1 MKTFEQWKE
10 TFELPE
16 GCSIRGVETSVL
28 RIAFEAG
35 QDNPDIDRLD
45 KLLDIINGKTIRH
58 QEDIS
63 NLWEQ
68 SKI

>member
-35 QDNPDIDRLD
+35 QDNPAFDFSNNGRLD
-45 KLLDIINGKTIRH
+45 TLDVQLIKG
-58 QEDIS
+58 E
-63 NLWEQ
+63 
-68 SKI
+68 

>member
-35 QDNPDIDRLD
+35 QDNPDIERLESFVN
-45 KLLDIINGKTIRH
+45 IFF
-58 QEDIS
+58 
-63 NLWEQ
+63 
-68 SKI
+68 

>member
-28 RIAFEAG
+28 RIAFETG
-35 QDNPDIDRLD
+35 QYNPDIERLESFVNI
-45 KLLDIINGKTIRH
+45 LSNGCFSKSEIK
-58 QEDIS
+58 EM
-63 NLWEQ
+63 WEQ
-68 SKI
+68 TTI